1 LILRADSNKRTWQLF
16 VVNASKNAHCATQS
30 NSKTSE
36 DTAQLHT
43 AHSLAQHR
51 HFTKAFF
58 TVKVSYGFMVHA
70 KLYFIYALHNY
81 DLLLADFYETRD
93 SSSCSKKKSVMQFP
107 ENPTKNLVSDITS

>member
-1 LILRADSNKRTWQLF
+1 
-16 VVNASKNAHCATQS
+16 
-30 NSKTSE
+30 
-36 DTAQLHT
+36 
-43 AHSLAQHR
+43 
-51 HFTKAFF
+51 
-58 TVKVSYGFMVHA
+58 MVHA